1 MPAAVACWVETST
14 PPMAMAGRS
23 SGHTAQSSVLT
34 GGTIEERKGQ
44 SLLAESQEQG
54 SRQSDSTPVLTL
66 DETLTDRH
74 DAPTRLSTPSG
85 ASGPTTTQPHR
96 KTASRATKLVPG
108 GPQTLIPRPK
118 TDKASCSP
126 LHWLRGAWRQRL
138 QRGTQ
143 RSPIRSLLCAS
154 QA

>member
-23 SGHTAQSSVLT
+23 SGHTAQQSSVLT

-66 DETLTDRH
+66 DETLTGTTPRRDCRH
-74 DAPTRLSTPSG
+74 
-85 ASGPTTTQPHR
+85 
-96 KTASRATKLVPG
+96 
-108 GPQTLIPRPK
+108 
-118 TDKASCSP
+118 
-126 LHWLRGAWRQRL
+126 LREQAARQR
-138 QRGTQ
+138 
-143 RSPIRSLLCAS
+143 RSPTEKLRAERLN
-154 QA
+154 

>member
-66 DETLTDRH
+66 DETLTLRH
-74 DAPTRLSTPSG
+74 DCR
-85 ASGPTTTQPHR
+85 H
-96 KTASRATKLVPG
+96 
-108 GPQTLIPRPK
+108 
-118 TDKASCSP
+118 
-126 LHWLRGAWRQRL
+126 LREQAARQR
-138 QRGTQ
+138 
-143 RSPIRSLLCAS
+143 RSPTEKLRAERLN
-154 QA
+154 

>member
-14 PPMAMAGRS
+14 PPVAMAGRS

-66 DETLTDRH
+66 DETLTGTTPRRDCRH
-74 DAPTRLSTPSG
+74 
-85 ASGPTTTQPHR
+85 
-96 KTASRATKLVPG
+96 
-108 GPQTLIPRPK
+108 
-118 TDKASCSP
+118 
-126 LHWLRGAWRQRL
+126 LREQAARQR
-138 QRGTQ
+138 
-143 RSPIRSLLCAS
+143 RSPTEKLRAERLN
-154 QA
+154 